1 MARCSL
7 GAGQRTGGR
16 KWTLV
21 RTAVSAMRRPP
32 IKKTDL
38 LLGDS
43 SVPFFAILCVS
54 TAHDERGPHDEGLQR
69 RAGAGA
75 RASRMS
81 LTCSLTETA
90 SCSSEAPGLESLP
103 PPFPC
108 LTCPTLGRRP
118 PGPTSTNWDH
128 LEPWPNFCNKH
139 LIPKRRKGGFRVGDK
154 FYLEFSLKA
163 QAALGGVEG
172 GNPLNQ
178 NPTIIY
184 PVI

>member
-90 SCSSEAPGLESLP
+90 SCSSEAPGLEVAPSTFSL
-103 PPFPC
+103 
-108 LTCPTLGRRP
+108 
-118 PGPTSTNWDH
+118 SH
-128 LEPWPNFCNKH
+128 LPNSRQATPWPKLNHLGPLGTLAKFLQQTRDLKKKKKKRVTGWGTSFTLNF
-139 LIPKRRKGGFRVGDK
+139 L
-154 FYLEFSLKA
+154 
-163 QAALGGVEG
+163 
-172 GNPLNQ
+172 
-178 NPTIIY
+178 
-184 PVI
+184 

>member
-118 PGPTSTNWDH
+118 PGPNSTIWGH
-128 LEPWPNFCNKH
+128 LGPWPSFCNKH
-139 LIPKRRKGGFRVGDK
+139 MI
-154 FYLEFSLKA
+154 
-163 QAALGGVEG
+163 
-172 GNPLNQ
+172 
-178 NPTIIY
+178 
-184 PVI
+184 